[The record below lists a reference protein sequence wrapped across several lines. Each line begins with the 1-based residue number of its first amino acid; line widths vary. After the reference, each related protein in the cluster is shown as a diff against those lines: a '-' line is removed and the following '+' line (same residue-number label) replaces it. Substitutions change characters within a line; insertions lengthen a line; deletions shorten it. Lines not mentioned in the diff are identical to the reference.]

1 MSVLIPDHGYT
12 DHAFIPIDFGGTL
25 IPATGGEEQRL
36 NRLGNRTA
44 LRLTTPPLRNRDDG
58 RVMFSRLTRALTQG
72 AYAVVPLSG
81 AEGPSPGSPTV
92 GVAVSGGSALQIA
105 GLTSGYPIVEGQPLS
120 IIHGGRRYLYFSATT
135 TAASGGGT
143 ASIQVYPLI
152 RTALTVGDVVELATP
167 MIEGRIE
174 GDPAAWERSA
184 ASFAPFAYTIREM
197 A

>member
-25 IPATGGEEQRL
+25 VPVLGGPEQRL

-44 LRLTTPPLRNRDDG
+44 LRLTTPPLSNSDDG
-58 RVMFSRLTRALTQG
+58 RVMFSRLTRAITAG

-81 AEGPSPGSPTV
+81 AEGLSDGSPTV
-92 GVAVSGGSALQIA
+92 GVTVSGGSALQIT
-105 GLTSGYPIVEGQPLS
+105 GLSSGYPIIEGQPLS
-120 IIHGGRRYLYFSATT
+120 IIHDGRRYLYFSATT
-135 TAASGGGT
+135 TTASGGT

-152 RTALTVGDVVELATP
+152 RTVLTAGDTVELATP
-167 MIEGRIE
+167 MIEGRID

-184 ASFAPFAYTIREM
+184 ASFAPFTYMIREM